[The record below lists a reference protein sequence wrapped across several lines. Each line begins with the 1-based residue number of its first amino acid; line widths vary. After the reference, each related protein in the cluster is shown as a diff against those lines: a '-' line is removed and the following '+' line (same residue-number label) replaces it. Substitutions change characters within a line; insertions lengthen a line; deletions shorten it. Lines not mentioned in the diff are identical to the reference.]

1 MERAF
6 DLTLDAYIK
15 TTEDM
20 LIDMSVPPSVG
31 ESTVMNNLGRMRNK
45 GIEFDVTGLIV
56 NTKNW
61 RFSLKVNGA
70 HNTNKILAISNAL
83 LKYNNE
89 MSTDKSVAPKVLYQE
104 EESETAIYAV
114 RSAGINPA
122 TGEEVFIKKM
132 VRILWCMIQT
142 IRWL

>member
-6 DLTLDAYIK
+6 GFDLGCLYQDNGRYV
-15 TTEDM
+15 
-20 LIDMSVPPSVG
+20 IDMSVPPSVG

-70 HNTNKILAISNAL
+70 HNTNKIWQLV
-83 LKYNNE
+83 
-89 MSTDKSVAPKVLYQE
+89 MP
-104 EESETAIYAV
+104 
-114 RSAGINPA
+114 
-122 TGEEVFIKKM
+122 
-132 VRILWCMIQT
+132 C
-142 IRWL
+142 